1 MTHTEQSSLSDI
13 YQLLSNE
20 DRVEQT
26 SYILHFLWRD
36 LTGTLF
42 FLSVIIIYIYI
53 TLLSLY
59 MGDFDIIGPYFTC
72 LKTLGTQVYICGIA
86 GVNRPSGTKT
96 QK

>member
-1 MTHTEQSSLSDI
+1 
-13 YQLLSNE
+13 
-20 DRVEQT
+20 
-26 SYILHFLWRD
+26 
-36 LTGTLF
+36 
-42 FLSVIIIYIYI
+42 
-53 TLLSLY
+53 